1 MKIIIHILV
10 FLALCILLGCVAIT
24 RPSLTTYSSYNPEHT
39 VSPEALSAHV
49 QFLSETCLPR
59 DHENTLNLNKA
70 ANYIENAFSQSAD
83 QVELQTYVANNYEY
97 KNVIGFYGPESDEVF
112 IVGAHYDAF
121 MDFPGADDNASGVA
135 GLIELGKL
143 LSKASLQSQII
154 LVAYT
159 LEEPPYFR
167 TENMGSAV
175 HAQSLI
181 SNKVKVKLMISLEMI
196 GYFSEVEGSQE
207 FPNPIMRL
215 LYPDRGNY
223 IAVVDQMFTNNAHS
237 IKQAINTYTDL
248 PAYSI
253 NAPKSIPGIDFSDH
267 MSYWNNSYPA
277 VMITD
282 TAFYRNKNYHTPE
295 DTYDKLN
302 YEKMSQVV
310 YGVFKY
316 LQDNTDKSS

>member
-1 MKIIIHILV
+1 MKTIIRILV
-10 FLALCILLGCVAIT
+10 FLAICVLLGCVAIT
-24 RPSLTTYSSYNPEHT
+24 RPSLPTNSFYYPEHP

-59 DHENTLNLNKA
+59 DYENTLNLNKA
-70 ANYIENAFSQSAD
+70 ASYIENAFSQSAD
-83 QVELQTYVANNYEY
+83 QVELQTYIANKHEY
-97 KNVIGFYGPESDEVF
+97 KNVIGIYGPESDEVYV
-112 IVGAHYDAF
+112 VGAHYDAF
-121 MDFPGADDNASGVA
+121 VDFPGADDNASGVA

-143 LSKASLQSQII
+143 LSEASLQSQII

-167 TENMGSAV
+167 TEKMGSAV

-181 SNKVKVKLMISLEMI
+181 SNNINVKLMISLEMI
-196 GYFSEVEGSQE
+196 GYYSEAEGSQE

-215 LYPDRGNY
+215 FYPDRGNY
-223 IAVVDQMFTNNAHS
+223 IAIVDQMFANNARA
-237 IKQAINTYTDL
+237 IKQAINTYTDIS
-248 PAYSI
+248 AYSI

-267 MSYWNNSYPA
+267 MNYWNNNYPA
-277 VMITD
+277 VMVTD

-295 DTYDKLN
+295 DTYKKLN

-316 LQDNTDKSS
+316 LQDNIDKSS

>member
-143 LSKASLQSQII
+143 LSKASLESQII

-253 NAPKSIPGIDFSDH
+253 NAPKSIPGVDFSDH
-267 MSYWNNSYPA
+267 MSYWSNSYPA

-316 LQDNTDKSS
+316 LQDNTYKSS